1 MLEYGKYLDC
11 MTWNY
16 FSNPSRPLPNLIKE
30 QHLVLPIIQCPSLW
44 ANSFGRHTIARC
56 CMCLQIT
63 SVWTTIF
70 CLQVNH
76 IQILIS
82 LTVTKDCRERW
93 VTIWTLPIPAGSC
106 FDKVYHTHRQVIYN
120 NPQLPGSHYLSQE
133 LCLQIRLKCWQLGF
147 SPSAERGEK
156 RLTLSLAHI
165 AGCLLQRCPG
175 RECLGIAFLRFYLP
189 AQ

>member
-1 MLEYGKYLDC
+1 MLEYGKCLDC

-30 QHLVLPIIQCPSLW
+30 QYLVLPIIQCPSLW

-63 SVWTTIF
+63 SEWTTIF
-70 CLQVNH
+70 CPQVNH

-93 VTIWTLPIPAGSC
+93 VTILTLPIPAESC

-120 NPQLPGSHYLSQE
+120 NPQLPGPHYLSQE
-133 LCLQIRLKCWQLGF
+133 LCLQIRLKCWQLFF
-147 SPSAERGEK
+147 SPSTKEGEK
-156 RLTLSLAHI
+156 KALVIAGPHYGLSLAKM
-165 AGCLLQRCPG
+165 P
-175 RECLGIAFLRFYLP
+175 
-189 AQ
+189 